1 MYLQQMCPWHLVRV
15 EFNIFHNLI
24 KHIDNS
30 SKPLKKKKKKSSM
43 QWHMDRFFLD
53 QRVFI
58 LFTSCIM
65 YLICTGLSDFI
76 FLP

>member
-1 MYLQQMCPWHLVRV
+1 MYLQPMRPWHLVRV

-30 SKPLKKKKKKSSM
+30 SKTLKSKKKQCSDMS
-43 QWHMDRFFLD
+43 HFFLD
-53 QRVFI
+53 QHVFI

-65 YLICTGLSDFI
+65 YLII
-76 FLP
+76 